1 MSRPDS
7 RTIMISL
14 IGAKTLRDRLG
25 LILAGLLVA
34 NSAFTANLVDPH
46 EQARHFIVGRPS
58 FGVAPNL
65 HTDAPGNRRID
76 PQEQARQFILGQPS
90 LGVAVDSTSTARP
103 PVSTRGDRGV
113 YADSQELARRMISGK
128 GA

>member
-34 NSAFTANLVDPH
+34 NSAFTANLVDPQ
-46 EQARHFIVGRPS
+46 EQARQFIVGRPS
-58 FGVAPNL
+58 FGVAPDL
-65 HTDAPGNRRID
+65 TDARGNRRID

-90 LGVAVDSTSTARP
+90 LGVAVDSTSTAKP
-103 PVSTRGDRGV
+103 AVSTHGDRGV
-113 YADSQELARRMISGK
+113 YADSQELARRMILGK